1 MPKHIFV
8 KFGDT
13 VKGEAEDKDH
23 DGWCEVSDV
32 TWGLSSTAS
41 PTAKDQDE
49 RARGKIDIVKISK
62 LMDRASIALS
72 NICWKGQHIPE
83 VVIESF
89 HSAGGEIGGVKYLEL
104 RLQNVVIKKFE
115 LKLQEST
122 AEPPGEDI
130 ELVFSY
136 IKMTYYPR
144 DKSSGMALGQMS
156 VEMDTAAEQN

>member
-1 MPKHIFV
+1 MAKHIFV

-13 VKGEAEDKDH
+13 VKGSAEDKDH
-23 DGWCEVSDV
+23 IDWCEITDL
-32 TWGLSSTAS
+32 TWGLSSKAS
-41 PTAKDQDE
+41 PTAKDEDE
-49 RARGKIDIVKISK
+49 RARGSIDVVKISK

-72 NICWKGQHIPE
+72 NICWKGQHIAE
-83 VVIESF
+83 VVIECF

-122 AEPPGEDI
+122 AEPPGEDL

-136 IKMTYYPR
+136 LKMTYYPR
-144 DKSSGMALGQMS
+144 DKQTGMATGQLS
-156 VEMDTAAEQN
+156 VEMDTAAE